1 MTMLTDLVEN
11 YITLPEV
18 PLAPT
23 HNNTTTQHST
33 PNPLYPSPPIQ
44 QSLKTQTAPRERES
58 SIPAVQRAK
67 VFSSPSYQSIFSR
80 DSLDSPE
87 GNRKESLLSPRKR
100 SKERQEGKDEPAAP
114 MGVGGVGSGVNRKR
128 ERTDSNSKKKEKKEE
143 ERKEKEE
150 RRERK
155 EREKEER
162 EQKKKEEREKEKE
175 KEKEKGKKGKD
186 KKQVDFMSNSHRLE
200 LADMY
205 KDEVLR
211 MEIADL
217 QKQLQMKQLELS
229 SMSPSSS
236 RPSLA
241 ASLIG
246 SQAEPDPTNPPNSQG
261 LGTNNSNDKVT

>member
-1 MTMLTDLVEN
+1 
-11 YITLPEV
+11 
-18 PLAPT
+18 
-23 HNNTTTQHST
+23 
-33 PNPLYPSPPIQ
+33 
-44 QSLKTQTAPRERES
+44 
-58 SIPAVQRAK
+58 
-67 VFSSPSYQSIFSR
+67 
-80 DSLDSPE
+80 
-87 GNRKESLLSPRKR
+87 
-100 SKERQEGKDEPAAP
+100 

-175 KEKEKGKKGKD
+175 KEKGKKGKD

-229 SMSPSSS
+229 NMSPQSS
-236 RPSLA
+236 RPSLP

-261 LGTNNSNDKVT
+261 GLVLTNNDKVTWGLA